1 MTATWYQLQKL
12 GGGKCKLFHPED
24 VRMLR
29 ITSLT
34 LTCYN
39 HTCFLLYFS
48 LICFI
53 LQVRFKDS
61 EDSTKEIAAL
71 IKGRYK
77 DQSGMCE
84 WPCSWNE
91 VLKTKKTL
99 SLSCYQETTECKL
112 LSPKDIWKLS
122 YCFTSKLCTGDFF
135 HKWHTVL
142 AQI

>member
-1 MTATWYQLQKL
+1 MICPEVFYSPYDSNLVSIAETE
-12 GGGKCKLFHPED
+12 GGKKKCKLFHPED

-84 WPCSWNE
+84 
-91 VLKTKKTL
+91 
-99 SLSCYQETTECKL
+99 
-112 LSPKDIWKLS
+112 
-122 YCFTSKLCTGDFF
+122 
-135 HKWHTVL
+135 
-142 AQI
+142 